1 LCPDLPSERSEQ
13 GGLATNQAEIRQ
25 FNAVIAGVGGQ
36 GNILASEIFA
46 AAAVK
51 AGYKVRVGETFG
63 AAQRGGPV
71 ASYVRLGSSVF
82 SPIVSPRSVHL
93 IVGFEP
99 VEALRNASKFMA
111 PKGVV
116 VLNTRPIIPTSVSM
130 GKDRYPSTHEIV
142 KAMEKLG
149 ASKVVAFDATEMAEK
164 LGNPIIMNMVML
176 GALAGTGILPFDA
189 EVIRETMKERIP
201 GALLEINLRA
211 FDAGFDAVREKS

>member
-1 LCPDLPSERSEQ
+1 
-13 GGLATNQAEIRQ
+13 
-25 FNAVIAGVGGQ
+25 
-36 GNILASEIFA
+36 
-46 AAAVK
+46 VK